1 MALKNLKYRFGT
13 GAGGPNLEEGLVWL
27 AEHDF
32 HFTDFSPYKRRGGR
46 VPARKY
52 NCARAVGA
60 ATL

>member
-32 HFTDFSPYKRRGGR
+32 DFTELL
-46 VPARKY
+46 A
-52 NCARAVGA
+52 
-60 ATL
+60 L